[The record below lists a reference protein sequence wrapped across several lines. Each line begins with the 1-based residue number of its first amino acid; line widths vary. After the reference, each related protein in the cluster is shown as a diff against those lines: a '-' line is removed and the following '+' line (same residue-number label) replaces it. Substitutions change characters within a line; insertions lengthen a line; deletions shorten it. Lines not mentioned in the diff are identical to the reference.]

1 MPEHPGGALMRK
13 AITAV
18 VVLAAGGAASFF
30 LVNRGDAGQAAS
42 QAAQPLPV
50 NTTKVTQQTL
60 KDTETQNG
68 TLGFGST
75 SAAVDR
81 VAGTVTAVPDSGQEL
96 RRGNTV
102 YSIDNKPT
110 TLLYGALPAYRRLAV
125 GTEGTDVLQLEQN
138 LRAMGYTGFTV
149 DDTYTAATA
158 TAVKAWQDDLGLDET
173 GVVELGSVLFAPGH
187 IRVDSVPAQEGSPL
201 GPNQPVLNF
210 TGTTRAVTVQL
221 DAADQRLAVMGA
233 AVSVA
238 LPSGEDVVGKIQKV
252 STVVIPAESPD
263 KDPETKVQ
271 VIVGIANQ
279 KAVAAWT
286 SAATDVTFTASERK
300 NVLTVPVAALVAL
313 REGGFGVEVTDGT
326 TSRYV
331 PVKTGL
337 FASGQVEISGTGITA
352 GTTVGIPK

>member
-1 MPEHPGGALMRK
+1 MRK
-13 AITAV
+13 ALTAV
-18 VVLAAGGAASFF
+18 VVLAAGGAASAF
-30 LVNRGDAGQAAS
+30 LVSRGDTS
-42 QAAQPLPV
+42 QATNQPAQALPV

-60 KDTETQNG
+60 KDTETQDG
-68 TLGFGST
+68 QLGFGTT
-75 SAAVDR
+75 SSAVSR

-110 TLLYGALPAYRRLAV
+110 ILLYGALPAYRRLSIGA
-125 GTEGTDVLQLEQN
+125 EGNDVLQLEQN
-138 LRAMGYTGFTV
+138 LKAMGYTGFTV
-149 DDTYTAATA
+149 DDEYTDATA
-158 TAVKAWQDDLGLDET
+158 EAVEEWQDDLGLDET

-187 IRVDSVPAQEGSPL
+187 IRVDSVQGQEGTPL
-201 GPNQPVLNF
+201 GPNQPVLTY

-221 DAADQRLAVMGA
+221 DAADQRLATLNATVT
-233 AVSVA
+233 VA
-238 LPSGEDVVGKIQKV
+238 LPDGRTVPGRIEKV
-252 STVVIPAESPD
+252 STVIIPAESPD
-263 KDPETKVQ
+263 KDPETKVE
-271 VIVGIANQ
+271 VIVAIANQ
-279 KAVAAWT
+279 KVVASWS

-337 FASGQVEISGTGITA
+337 FASGQVEVSGAGIKA
-352 GTTVGIPK
+352 GATVGIPK

>member
-1 MPEHPGGALMRK
+1 MRK
-13 AITAV
+13 ALKLAWSAV
-18 VVLAAGGAASFF
+18 VVFAAGGAASAF
-30 LVNRGDAGQAAS
+30 LVSRGDPSQATN
-42 QAAQPLPV
+42 QAAQAVPI

-60 KDTETQNG
+60 KDTETEDG
-68 TLGFGST
+68 TLAFGT
-75 SAAVDR
+75 SSSAVNR

-110 TLLYGALPAYRRLAV
+110 TLLYGALPAYRRLAI

-138 LRAMGYTGFTV
+138 LKAMGYSGFTV
-149 DDTYTAATA
+149 DDEYTDATAA
-158 TAVKAWQDDLGLDET
+158 AVEEWQEDLGLDET

-187 IRVDSVPAQEGSPL
+187 LRVDSVQAEEGSPL
-201 GPNQPVLNF
+201 GPDQPVLSY

-221 DAADQRLAVMGA
+221 DAADQRLATLNA
-233 AVSVA
+233 AVTVA
-238 LPSGEDVVGKIQKV
+238 LPDGKSVPGKIQKV
-252 STVVIPAESPD
+252 STVIIPAESPD
-263 KDPETKVQ
+263 KDPETKVE
-271 VIVGIANQ
+271 VIVAIANQ
-279 KAVAAWT
+279 RAVAAWS
-286 SAATDVTFTASERK
+286 SAAVDVTFTASERK

-331 PVKTGL
+331 PVKAGL

>member
-1 MPEHPGGALMRK
+1 MPEHPGGAVMRK

-18 VVLAAGGAASFF
+18 AVLAAGGAASVF
-30 LVNRGDAGQAAS
+30 LVNRGDAGQATH

-60 KDTETQNG
+60 KDTETQDG
-68 TLGFGST
+68 TLGFGT
-75 SAAVDR
+75 TTAAVNR

-138 LRAMGYTGFTV
+138 LQAMGYTGFTV
-149 DDTYTAATA
+149 DDEYTEATA

-187 IRVDSVPAQEGSPL
+187 IRVDSVPAEEGSPL
-201 GPNQPVLNF
+201 GPNQPVLNY

-221 DAADQRLAVMGA
+221 DAADQRLAVTGA
-233 AVSVA
+233 ATSIA
-238 LPSGEDVVGKIQKV
+238 LPNGESVVGKIQKV
-252 STVVIPAESPD
+252 STVVIPADSPD
-263 KDPETKVQ
+263 KDPETKIQ
-271 VIVGIANQ
+271 VIVAIADQ

>member
-1 MPEHPGGALMRK
+1 MRK
-13 AITAV
+13 ALTAV
-18 VVLAAGGAASFF
+18 VVLVAGGAASVF
-30 LVNRGDAGQAAS
+30 LVNRGDAGRPTNP
-42 QAAQPLPV
+42 AAQPLPV

-60 KDTETQNG
+60 KDTETEDG
-68 TLGFGST
+68 TLAFGTT
-75 SAAVDR
+75 SAAVNR
-81 VAGTVTAVPDSGQEL
+81 IAGTVTAVPDSGQEL

-110 TLLYGALPAYRRLAV
+110 ILMYGALPAYRRLAV

-138 LRAMGYTGFTV
+138 LKAMGYTGFTV
-149 DDTYTAATA
+149 DDEYTDATA
-158 TAVKAWQDDLGLDET
+158 TAVEEWQDDLGLDET
-173 GVVELGSVLFAPGH
+173 GSVELGSVLFAPGH
-187 IRVDSVPAQEGSPL
+187 IRVDSVQAEEGSPL

-221 DAADQRLAVMGA
+221 DATDQRLATTGA
-233 AVSVA
+233 AVTIALPDGKSVA
-238 LPSGEDVVGKIQKV
+238 GKIQKV

-263 KDPETKVQ
+263 KDPETKVE
-271 VIVGIANQ
+271 VIVAVADQ

-286 SAATDVTFTASERK
+286 SAAVDVTFTASERK

-326 TSRYV
+326 ASHYV

-337 FASGQVEISGTGITA
+337 FASGQVEISGTGIKA